1 MKLNIANP
9 VAGLQKVVEVDD
21 EKKLLPFFERRM
33 GAEVAGD
40 SLGEEF
46 KGYLFRITGGNDKQ
60 GFPMMQGILA
70 NHRVRLLFRT
80 GMKCFRPR
88 RSGERKRKSVRGAI
102 VGPDLSVLNL
112 VMLKKGPADVPG
124 LTGGEK
130 PRRLGPKRANHIR
143 KLFNLG
149 PEADV
154 RKFVIRRKIEG
165 RNKTKAPRI
174 QRLVTEKRI
183 RRKRIYLH
191 KVKKQAQAS
200 RAALKEYKE
209 LLHQI
214 NADKRHQKHDHNKGV
229 ATPGGAGGGGGGGA
243 PKATVAK
250 ATQQTRAPACRGT
263 PKAAAADAPKAAAP
277 KANAN
282 RGGTAG
288 STSQTITPK
297 PKRK

>member
-33 GAEVAGD
+33 GAEVPGD

-60 GFPMMQGILA
+60 GFPMMQGVLA

-88 RSGERKRKSVRGAI
+88 RAGERRRKSVRGAI

-154 RKFVIRRKIEG
+154 RQFVVRRKIEG
-165 RNKTKAPRI
+165 KNKSKAPRI
-174 QRLVTEKRI
+174 QRLVTEARL
-183 RRKRIYLH
+183 RRKRLYLH
-191 KVKKQAQAS
+191 KVKKQVQAS

-214 NADKRHQKHDHNKGV
+214 NADKRHHKHDHGK
-229 ATPGGAGGGGGGGA
+229 
-243 PKATVAK
+243 
-250 ATQQTRAPACRGT
+250 APAST
-263 PKAAAADAPKAAAP
+263 AAAAAPKAAAAGAPKAAAAGAP
-277 KANAN
+277 KAAAAKVQAK
-282 RGGTAG
+282 GAAATA
-288 STSQTITPK
+288 QTTAK

>member
-1 MKLNIANP
+1 MLVKVPCGCFFVGFYVSGGSGANALLARMKLNIANP
-9 VAGLQKVVEVDD
+9 ACGLQKTVEVDD

-33 GAEVAGD
+33 GAEVPGD

-88 RSGERKRKSVRGAI
+88 RTGERKRKSVRGAI

-112 VMLKKGPADVPG
+112 VMLQKGPADIPG

-154 RKFVIRRKIEG
+154 TKYVIRRKIEG
-165 RNKTKAPRI
+165 KNKSKAPRI
-174 QRLVTEKRI
+174 QRLVTESRI
-183 RRKRIYLH
+183 RRKRLYRH

-200 RAALKEYKE
+200 REALKEYKE
-209 LLHQI
+209 LLHKI
-214 NADKRHQKHDHNKGV
+214 AAEKRHKRHEHG
-229 ATPGGAGGGGGGGA
+229 
-243 PKATVAK
+243 KA
-250 ATQQTRAPACRGT
+250 QQAASAAPAVKT
-263 PKAAAADAPKAAAP
+263 APAAANAAA
-277 KANAN
+277 K
-282 RGGTAG
+282 
-288 STSQTITPK
+288 TSA
-297 PKRK
+297 RR